1 MDGVMI
7 EVSGKKLKQYIEE
20 LEQLEERRIQVVEET
35 KEVLADAKG
44 EGFDIKIIKK
54 VLQIRRMKPE
64 KFSEQEALLQ
74 TYIDALLEET
84 S

>member
-1 MDGVMI
+1 MM

-20 LEQLEERRIQVVEET
+20 LEQLEDRKCQILEEM
-35 KEVLADAKG
+35 KEVLSDAKG
-44 EGFDIKIIKK
+44 EGFDVVIIKK

-74 TYIDALLEET
+74 SYIDAL
-84 S
+84 SDD

>member
-1 MDGVMI
+1 MM

-20 LEQLEERRIQVVEET
+20 LEQLEERRFQIIEET

-64 KFSEQEALLQ
+64 QFSEQEALLQ
-74 TYIDALLEET
+74 TYIDALLDT
-84 S
+84 D

>member
-1 MDGVMI
+1 MI

>member
-1 MDGVMI
+1 MI

-20 LEQLEERRIQVVEET
+20 LEQLEERRVHIAEEM
-35 KEVLADAKG
+35 KEVLSDAKG
-44 EGFDIKIIKK
+44 EGFDITIIKK

-74 TYIDALLEET
+74 TYIDALST
-84 S
+84 D